1 MKVSQVDDRET
12 VDNFLNSSVLRYTL
26 IRHSTLNGSWYPD
39 VEEIDPLVDYDDA
52 IPTAAFRR
60 HDRGQNLGFRQG
72 VDQGG
77 MAVSGWS
84 MLLKCCEIRDS
95 ETFTIYSAQRKIS
108 KHFAHRWQ
116 RNWQVLL
123 ESL

>member
-12 VDNFLNSSVLRYTL
+12 VDKFLNSRVLRSRF
-26 IRHSTLNGSWYPD
+26 IGHSTLNGSWYPD
-39 VEEIDPLVDYDDA
+39 VDEIDPHVEYL
-52 IPTAAFRR
+52 IPTTAFRR

-77 MAVSGWS
+77 LAVSGWS

-95 ETFTIYSAQRKIS
+95 ETFTRYSEQRKIS
-108 KHFAHRWQ
+108 THFAHRWQ